1 MTMAA
6 VLRIVLILVGCYLLV
21 MTLLSLAKR
30 KMSEQFCLVWAL
42 MAALMVMIGVLLKP
56 SAIERWISVR
66 GFVLIMLV
74 LFGALWGM
82 WFISTQVSVLTRKN
96 QELAIQISL
105 LNQDIERLSAE
116 IEDCKKN
123 LHSQTYRN
131 KIEANNR
138 ENL

>member
-1 MTMAA
+1 MTMAIA
-6 VLRIVLILVGCYLLV
+6 LRVVLILLGCYLLV

-42 MAALMVMIGVLLKP
+42 MSVLMVLIGILLKP
-56 SAIERWISVR
+56 SLIERFISVR
-66 GFVLIMLV
+66 GFVLIMIA
-74 LFGALWGM
+74 LFGVLWGL
-82 WFISTQVSVLTRKN
+82 WFISTQVSILIRKN

-123 LHSQTYRN
+123 LQS
-131 KIEANNR
+131 R
-138 ENL
+138 E